1 MQTQKNL
8 LAFGLASVGMI
19 ASSSPSYAAPSAVND
34 IKEVT
39 ITTENAATR
48 ITITGSLSF
57 TPDVRSLDKSGVT
70 TITLPGLWQ
79 AGRAGSKSVQKN
91 GVAFVRYGQYSMRPS
106 KQVRI
111 VANYNNKI
119 RKGLKY
125 ELIASEDKTRW
136 DIVLYA
142 PGIEPT
148 ELADREVLPVNLASI
163 AAAPPKIARALQAE
177 KDPLPGIS
185 VRSQR
190 TPVSIDTRALM
201 AAASRVASRIAFAP
215 RDTARLATYELVTA
229 PQLSLASV
237 LPLAPRPRPLVATT
251 TASTKLTPYSS
262 RVSEPNFTKP
272 LLPALERPVTL
283 TQALAAPLALA
294 PAPPSDQKKA
304 VVISVK

>member
-19 ASSSPSYAAPSAVND
+19 AASSPSHAAPSAIND

-39 ITTENAATR
+39 ITAENAATR

-57 TPDVRSLDKSGVT
+57 TPEVKTLDKSGVT

-111 VANYNNKI
+111 VANYSSKI
-119 RKGLKY
+119 RKGLKV

-142 PGIEPT
+142 PGIEPS
-148 ELADREVLPVNLASI
+148 ELTAREVLPVNLTPI
-163 AAAPPKIARALQAE
+163 AAAPPKLALALQSE
-177 KDPLPGIS
+177 RDPLPGIS

-190 TPVSIDTRALM
+190 NWYAPID
-201 AAASRVASRIAFAP
+201 
-215 RDTARLATYELVTA
+215 
-229 PQLSLASV
+229 
-237 LPLAPRPRPLVATT
+237 
-251 TASTKLTPYSS
+251 
-262 RVSEPNFTKP
+262 NFLDNMKY
-272 LLPALERPVTL
+272 
-283 TQALAAPLALA
+283 
-294 PAPPSDQKKA
+294 
-304 VVISVK
+304 